1 MKKENTY
8 YMTIAVS
15 RVCPEMPVIL
25 DAPDKI
31 IEFFDGFYTEDN
43 SFKGVPEEPGIYHC
57 TVSLYFEQ
65 GYFEGYKAD
74 GESSWE
80 FVVTRAEKKI
90 GFHALTTLEKELRN
104 ENTIRRQP
112 RQVNNPA

>member
-1 MKKENTY
+1 MNKEATY

-15 RVCPEMPVIL
+15 RVCPETPVIL
-25 DAPDKI
+25 DSPDEI
-31 IEFFDGFYTEDN
+31 IKFFDGFYTADN
-43 SFKGVPEEPGIYHC
+43 SFKGVPKEPGVYHC
-57 TVSLYFEQ
+57 TVSFYFEQ

-90 GFHALTTLEKELRN
+90 GFHTPRNLEKELKS
-104 ENTIRRQP
+104 E
-112 RQVNNPA
+112 